1 MASNLVDFPSADP
14 PSLPPQNIDAEEAV
28 LGGILL
34 DPNAMLRV
42 NEVLEPEAFYVHAH
56 QLVYKACC
64 ALHSSHQPVDLQT
77 VTNWLSDHELLSGVG
92 GRIKMAQLLDRTVT
106 SINVDALARLVAEKA
121 ISRRMMEVG
130 LEIHALGWNQV
141 DALDT
146 RLDAAQQK
154 VFALQQQR
162 QQSNQ
167 PQPMSSISMRVF
179 QQMEE
184 LAVTG
189 VPRAI
194 ASGFYDLDNLLA
206 GGFYPEDLIVLGGR
220 PSMGKSLLA
229 CSMAYQVAAMHQM
242 PTLIF
247 SLEMSADAIVQ
258 RYVSNLAQIEATRLR
273 QGKIRAGEWARVAQA
288 TDTLSQVPVLID
300 DTPCPSVEQIRSK
313 VRATI
318 SQYKGLKLVVIDYL
332 QLMVDGGDSRLVQRL
347 GEITRQLKLL
357 ARECKVPILLLSQL
371 NRGVE
376 ERSDKRPFQSDL
388 RDSGRIEEDAD
399 LILFC
404 YREQYYNPSTTE
416 RGLMEVICTKQRNG
430 PTGTVKLLFDG
441 AFNSLRNLVSGS

>member
-1 MASNLVDFPSADP
+1 MTSNLVDFPSAYPD
-14 PSLPPQNIDAEEAV
+14 SLPPQNIDAEQAV
-28 LGGILL
+28 LGSILL
-34 DPNAMLRV
+34 DPNSMQRIG
-42 NEVLEPEAFYVHAH
+42 EILEPDAFYVHGH
-56 QLVYKACC
+56 GLIYSACC

-77 VTNWLSDHELLSGVG
+77 VTSWLSDHNLLSAVG
-92 GRIKMAQLLDRTVT
+92 GKMKMVQLLESTVT
-106 SINVDALARLVAEKA
+106 SINVDALAQLVAEKA

-130 LEIHALGWNQV
+130 QEIIALGRNQ
-141 DALDT
+141 AQELNT

-154 VFALQQQR
+154 VFALHQQR
-162 QQSNQ
+162 HQSNQ
-167 PQPMSSISMRVF
+167 PELVANVSLRVF
-179 QQMEE
+179 QQMEQ
-184 LAVTG
+184 LALTG
-189 VPRAI
+189 APPAI
-194 ASGFYDLDNLLA
+194 ASGFYDLDHLLA
-206 GGFYPEDLIVLGGR
+206 GGFYPEDLIVVGGR

-229 CSMAYQVAAMHQM
+229 CSMAYQIAARSQM

-258 RYVSNLAQIEATRLR
+258 RYVSNLAQIEGSQLR
-273 QGKIRAGEWARVAQA
+273 QGKILAHEWTRVAKA

-376 ERSDKRPFQSDL
+376 DRSNKRPFQSDL

-399 LILFC
+399 VILFC

-416 RGLMEVICTKQRNG
+416 RGVMEVICTKQRNG

-441 AFNSLRNLVSGS
+441 SFNRLRNLASK

>member
-1 MASNLVDFPSADP
+1 
-14 PSLPPQNIDAEEAV
+14 
-28 LGGILL
+28 
-34 DPNAMLRV
+34 
-42 NEVLEPEAFYVHAH
+42 
-56 QLVYKACC
+56 
-64 ALHSSHQPVDLQT
+64 
-77 VTNWLSDHELLSGVG
+77 
-92 GRIKMAQLLDRTVT
+92 
-106 SINVDALARLVAEKA
+106 
-121 ISRRMMEVG
+121 
-130 LEIHALGWNQV
+130 
-141 DALDT
+141 
-146 RLDAAQQK
+146 
-154 VFALQQQR
+154 
-162 QQSNQ
+162 
-167 PQPMSSISMRVF
+167 
-179 QQMEE
+179 
-184 LAVTG
+184 
-189 VPRAI
+189 
-194 ASGFYDLDNLLA
+194 LDNLLA

-229 CSMAYQVAAMHQM
+229 CTMAYQVAAMHQM
-242 PTLIF
+242 PSLIF

-273 QGKIRAGEWARVAQA
+273 QGKILAGEWARVAQA

-399 LILFC
+399 VILFC

-416 RGLMEVICTKQRNG
+416 RGVMEVICTKQRNG

-441 AFNSLRNLVSGS
+441 AFNSLRNLASGS